1 MLARNR
7 SGNRGEKCPA
17 FVQPAI
23 HPERQNESSGPVSY
37 QTCVQLKGQIGPVM
51 ASRKRQQRGIHLV
64 KPKSERSEVLV
75 QGAMGIKF
83 NTGEIIPQS
92 GIYQVIHTEHRL
104 PHEVTLLR
112 SNPFP
117 PCAQC
122 GNNVTFKLL
131 RGITVDSFA
140 IILNAIPEMTDSQV
154 LAATDS
160 QSLAAAAGEDDTEK
174 AS

>member
-1 MLARNR
+1 
-7 SGNRGEKCPA
+7 
-17 FVQPAI
+17 
-23 HPERQNESSGPVSY
+23 
-37 QTCVQLKGQIGPVM
+37 M

-64 KPKSERSEVLV
+64 KPIPEKPETLV
-75 QGAMGIKF
+75 RGAMGIKF

-117 PCAQC
+117 TCAQC
-122 GNNVTFKLL
+122 GHNVSFKLL
-131 RGITVDSFA
+131 RGVSVDSFA
-140 IILNAIPEMTDSQV
+140 IILNAIPEITDSQR
-154 LAATDS
+154 LAAAET
-160 QSLAAAAGEDDTEK
+160 QSLAAAAGEEDTEK

>member
-1 MLARNR
+1 
-7 SGNRGEKCPA
+7 
-17 FVQPAI
+17 
-23 HPERQNESSGPVSY
+23 
-37 QTCVQLKGQIGPVM
+37 M
-51 ASRKRQQRGIHLV
+51 ASGKRQQRGIHLV
-64 KPKSERSEVLV
+64 PPQAAKPETLV

-140 IILNAIPEMTDSQV
+140 IILNSIPEMTDSQV
-154 LAATDS
+154 LAAADT
-160 QSLAAAAGEDDTEK
+160 QSLAASAGEDDTKK

>member
-1 MLARNR
+1 
-7 SGNRGEKCPA
+7 
-17 FVQPAI
+17 
-23 HPERQNESSGPVSY
+23 
-37 QTCVQLKGQIGPVM
+37 M
-51 ASRKRQQRGIHLV
+51 AVKKRQQRGIHLV
-64 KPKSERSEVLV
+64 VPKAEKPETLV

-117 PCAQC
+117 TCAQC
-122 GNNVTFKLL
+122 GNNVSFKLL
-131 RGITVDSFA
+131 RGVTVDSFA
-140 IILNAIPEMTDSQV
+140 IILNAIPEMTDSQK
-154 LAATDS
+154 LAATEK
-160 QSLAAAAGEDDTEK
+160 QSLAAAAGEDNTEK